1 MNENDVT
8 FATSVSGHSVAATP
22 TIAMPTVPKVWV
34 LLGNKAGG
42 NGQLTSLA
50 DALEW
55 PYETKQLRYNSLNR
69 CPNLFLGAS
78 LLSVDRRQS
87 SPLEAPWPDLVLAAS
102 RRSAPVA
109 RWIKKQ
115 SGGRA
120 RLVHL
125 IHTQAPLHLFDVVI
139 TTPQYRL
146 PLRPNILHNTAPL
159 NRLAPD
165 RLAAAVSHWQAC
177 LADLPRPY
185 TALLVG
191 GNSSVYELDPIT
203 ATNLGHQASA
213 HVRKVGGSLL
223 VSTSPRT
230 PASAVEA
237 VFAALDCP
245 THRYRWRPN
254 DTDNPY
260 LAYLALADSFIVTVD
275 SASQVVEACLA
286 NKPVYVFSWPIR
298 ARSPFRLEGVVRR
311 WLERH
316 KYQHGQSMLLQS
328 DTLAQLYDYLVY
340 WGFIRPTRDFAASLH
355 LLTQKGLISQL
366 GEVPASQP
374 RQPLDDMER
383 TVTRI
388 RQLFA
393 VHG

>member
-1 MNENDVT
+1 MSEHGVT
-8 FATSVSGHSVAATP
+8 SATGVSGRPVATTP
-22 TIAMPTVPKVWV
+22 AIAMSTVPKVWV
-34 LLGNKAGG
+34 LLGDKPGG

-55 PYETKQLRYNSLNR
+55 PYETKQLRYNLLSR

-78 LLSVDRRQS
+78 ILSVDRCQS
-87 SPLEAPWPDLVLAAS
+87 SSLEAPWPDLVLAAS

-125 IHTQAPLHLFDVVI
+125 IHTQAPLHLFDLVI
-139 TTPQYRL
+139 TAPQYRL
-146 PLRPNILHNTAPL
+146 PLRPNVLYNTAPL
-159 NRLAPD
+159 NRPAPD
-165 RLAAAVSHWQAC
+165 RLAAAASHWQVR
-177 LADLPRPY
+177 LGNLPRPY

-191 GNSSVYELDPIT
+191 GNSSVYELDPVT
-203 ATNLGHQASA
+203 ATKLARQASA
-213 HVRKVGGSLL
+213 QVRKVGGSLL

-230 PASAVEA
+230 PASVVEA

-245 THRYRWRPN
+245 AHCYRWRPN

-275 SASQVVEACLA
+275 SASQVVEACVT
-286 NKPVYVFSWPIR
+286 NKPVYVFSWPTR
-298 ARSPFRLEGVVRR
+298 ARVGDFRRR
-311 WLERH
+311 L
-316 KYQHGQSMLLQS
+316 QPQGHGMLRQSRR
-328 DTLAQLYDYLVY
+328 LAQLYDQLVY
-340 WGFIRPTRDFAASLH
+340 WGFIRPTRDFAASLQI
-355 LLTQKGLISQL
+355 LTQKGLIAQL
-366 GEVPASQP
+366 GSAPDSQP

-383 TVTRI
+383 SVTRI

>member
-1 MNENDVT
+1 MSEHGVT
-8 FATSVSGHSVAATP
+8 SATSVSGRSVA
-22 TIAMPTVPKVWV
+22 TIPAVAMSTVPKVWV
-34 LLGNKAGG
+34 LLGDKAGG

-50 DALEW
+50 NALEW
-55 PYETKQLRYNSLNR
+55 PYETKRLRYNLLTR

-78 LLSVDRRQS
+78 ILSVDRLQS

-125 IHTQAPLHLFDVVI
+125 IHTQAPLHLFDLVI

-146 PLRPNILHNTAPL
+146 PLRPNVLYNTAPL
-159 NRLAPD
+159 NRPAPD
-165 RLAAAVSHWQAC
+165 RLAAAASRWQVR
-177 LADLPRPY
+177 LGNLPRPY

-191 GNSSVYELDPIT
+191 GNSSVYELDPAT
-203 ATNLGHQASA
+203 ATNLARQASA
-213 HVRKVGGSLL
+213 QVRKVGGSLL

-230 PASAVEA
+230 PASVVEA

-245 THRYRWRPN
+245 AHCYRWRPN

-275 SASQVVEACLA
+275 SASQVVEACVT
-286 NKPVYVFSWPIR
+286 NKPVYVFTWPTR
-298 ARSPFRLEGVVRR
+298 ARSPFRVEGVFRR
-311 WLERH
+311 WL
-316 KYQHGQSMLLQS
+316 QPQGHGMLRQSRR
-328 DTLAQLYDYLVY
+328 LAQLYDQLVY
-340 WGFIRPTRDFAASLH
+340 WGFIRPTRDFAASLQI
-355 LLTQKGLISQL
+355 LTQKGLIAQL
-366 GEVPASQP
+366 GSAPDSQP

-388 RQLFA
+388 RRLFA

>member
-1 MNENDVT
+1 MRAVT
-8 FATSVSGHSVAATP
+8 SATSVNDRSVATTP
-22 TIAMPTVPKVWV
+22 ANARSTVPKVWV
-34 LLGNKAGG
+34 LLAEKAGG
-42 NGQLTSLA
+42 NGQLMSLA

-55 PYETKQLRYNSLNR
+55 PYETKQLRYNSLNH
-69 CPNLFLGAS
+69 CPNLFLGPS
-78 LLSVDRRQS
+78 ILSVDRRRS
-87 SPLEAPWPDLVLAAS
+87 SPLEPPWPDLVIASS

-125 IHTQAPLHLFDVVI
+125 IHTQAPLHLFDLII

-146 PLRPNILHNTAPL
+146 PQRPNVLHNTAPL

-165 RLAAAVSHWQAC
+165 RLAAAASRWQAR
-177 LADLPRPY
+177 LGNLPRPY

-191 GNSSVYELDPIT
+191 GNSSVYELEPAT
-203 ATNLGHQASA
+203 ATQLARQANA
-213 HVRKVGGSLL
+213 QVRKVGGSLL

-237 VFAALDCP
+237 LFAALDCP
-245 THRYRWRPN
+245 AYCYRWRPN

-275 SASQVVEACLA
+275 SASQVVEACLT
-286 NKPVYVFSWPIR
+286 NKPVYVFTWPTR
-298 ARSPFRLEGVVRR
+298 ARSLQPQGHMLRQSRR
-311 WLERH
+311 
-316 KYQHGQSMLLQS
+316 
-328 DTLAQLYDYLVY
+328 LAQLHEQLVY
-340 WGFIRPTRDFAASLH
+340 WGFIRPTRNFTASLQI
-355 LLTQKGLISQL
+355 LMQKGLVAQL
-366 GEVPASQP
+366 GSAADSQP
-374 RQPLDDMER
+374 REPLDDMER
-383 TVTRI
+383 AVTRI

-393 VHG
+393 VHA

>member
-1 MNENDVT
+1 MRAVN
-8 FATSVSGHSVAATP
+8 AAASVDDRSVATTP
-22 TIAMPTVPKVWV
+22 ANARSTVPKVWV
-34 LLGNKAGG
+34 LLAGKAGG
-42 NGQLTSLA
+42 NGQLMSLA
-50 DALEW
+50 DALGW
-55 PYETKQLRYNSLNR
+55 PYETKQLRYNSLNH
-69 CPNLFLGAS
+69 CPNLFLGPS
-78 LLSVDRRQS
+78 ILSVDRRRS
-87 SPLEAPWPDLVLAAS
+87 SPLEAPWPDLVLASS

-125 IHTQAPLHLFDVVI
+125 IHTQAPLHLFDLVI

-146 PLRPNILHNTAPL
+146 PLRPNVLCNTAPL

-165 RLAAAVSHWQAC
+165 RLAAAASRWQAR
-177 LADLPRPY
+177 LGNLPRPY

-191 GNSSVYELDPIT
+191 GNSSVYELDAAT
-203 ATNLGHQASA
+203 ATVLAGQANA
-213 HVRKVGGSLL
+213 QVRKVGGSLL

-237 VFAALDCP
+237 LFGALDSPAHC
-245 THRYRWRPN
+245 YRWRPN
-254 DTDNPY
+254 DADNPY

-275 SASQVVEACLA
+275 SASQVVEACLT
-286 NKPVYVFSWPIR
+286 NKPVYVFTWPTR
-298 ARSPFRLEGVVRR
+298 ARSLEPQGRMLRQSRR
-311 WLERH
+311 
-316 KYQHGQSMLLQS
+316 
-328 DTLAQLYDYLVY
+328 LAQLYEQLVY
-340 WGFIRPTRDFAASLH
+340 WGFIRPTRDFAASLQI
-355 LLTQKGLISQL
+355 LMQKGLVAQL
-366 GEVPASQP
+366 GSALDSQP

-393 VHG
+393 VHA